1 MTSLDFRLRAVSL
14 RSVKSKLG
22 RTGESK
28 LQSSLSSA
36 GLEKSASS
44 PPLGQFALSSPAELR
59 LDWLKR
65 DCSQSTLTSSY
76 ERSYSTYAI
85 QPKNPLKQWTNTT
98 QERGPATGG
107 EGGGPFARLN
117 FKTPHVRV
125 YKCVSLIVGFAITVA
140 IWFYALS
147 LLFGSCRLS
156 DFTLARPQ
164 ESLFYS
170 FPWKSWNWLMH
181 YCPTVKTVNLIIAWK
196 RPCFLNKL
204 KLISFR
210 SSSIKQ

>member
-1 MTSLDFRLRAVSL
+1 MGTKAFESWHRRKARWAQLAQFEGQKLMMKHFRADLAERKGRFLPWSGDDKNCSRFEYRKNGIFVATSPGPCQIVMTSLDFRLRAVPL

-22 RTGESK
+22 RTGESE

-59 LDWLKR
+59 LDWPNR

-98 QERGPATGG
+98 QERGPARGG
-107 EGGGPFARLN
+107 GGGPF
-117 FKTPHVRV
+117 
-125 YKCVSLIVGFAITVA
+125 
-140 IWFYALS
+140 
-147 LLFGSCRLS
+147 
-156 DFTLARPQ
+156 RPS
-164 ESLFYS
+164 EF
-170 FPWKSWNWLMH
+170 
-181 YCPTVKTVNLIIAWK
+181 
-196 RPCFLNKL
+196 
-204 KLISFR
+204 
-210 SSSIKQ
+210 

>member
-1 MTSLDFRLRAVSL
+1 MTSLDFRLRAVPL

-22 RTGESK
+22 RTGESE

-36 GLEKSASS
+36 GLEKSVSS

-59 LDWLKR
+59 LDWPKR

-98 QERGPATGG
+98 QERGPAR
-107 EGGGPFARLN
+107 GGGGLFAHLN
-117 FKTPHVRV
+117 FKTPRVCV
-125 YKCVSLIVGFAITVA
+125 YKCVSLIVGFAVIVA
-140 IWFYALS
+140 ISFYALS

-156 DFTLARPQ
+156 DFTLAGLQ

-170 FPWKSWNWLMH
+170 FPWKKLELTDALLSHSENSKSDNCL
-181 YCPTVKTVNLIIAWK
+181 KTSLFFK
-196 RPCFLNKL
+196 
-204 KLISFR
+204 
-210 SSSIKQ
+210 